1 VRRGL
6 LAVAACL
13 AALPAFAAQ
22 VSVKPFKEVALYP
35 ERTAQAQVVSLN
47 DAKLAAEI
55 SARIAVLPVQVG
67 QRVARG
73 AVLARLDCTDHEI
86 ALREAEARAESA
98 RARLKLA
105 EQQLTRS
112 HELAQ
117 ANFISGDALDIR
129 ATEVSVVRADTQ
141 SAEARLDA
149 ARRDVAKCTIRAP
162 FPAIVSE
169 RLGQVGE
176 LAAPGSPVVAL
187 LDVSRIE
194 VSAQV
199 QTQDATSLKAARKI
213 LFVSQN
219 ESHAL
224 KLLRISS
231 ALSPSARTREARL
244 GFAAKHAA
252 PGSSGEIRWQDAR
265 AHLPA
270 ELLVMRGG
278 KPGVFTLRDGRA
290 RFVALP
296 EAVEGRPAMTSLP
309 ADTAVVVRGHLPL
322 REGETAAATAGK

>member
-1 VRRGL
+1 MRR
-6 LAVAACL
+6 VL
-13 AALPAFAAQ
+13 AATLVALAGPCASAAQ
-22 VSVKPFKEVALYP
+22 VSVKLFKEVALYP
-35 ERTAQAQVVSLN
+35 ERSAQAQVVSLN

-55 SARIAVLPVQVG
+55 SARIAALPVQVG
-67 QRVARG
+67 QRIARG
-73 AVLARLDCTDHEI
+73 AVVARLDCTDHEI

-112 HELAQ
+112 HELAE
-117 ANFISGDALDIR
+117 AKFISGDALDIR
-129 ATEVSVVRADTQ
+129 ATEVSVVRADAQ
-141 SAEARLDA
+141 SAQARLDA
-149 ARRDVAKCTIRAP
+149 ARRDVGKCTIRAP
-162 FPAIVSE
+162 FPAIVTQ
-169 RLGQVGE
+169 RIGQVGE

-194 VSAQV
+194 VSAQT
-199 QTQDATSLKAARKI
+199 QTQDAASLKAAKNI

-244 GFAAKHAA
+244 GFVAAHAA
-252 PGSSGEIRWQDAR
+252 PGSSGEIRWRDTR

-270 ELLVMRGG
+270 DLLVMRGG
-278 KPGVFTLRDGRA
+278 KPGVFAVREGRA

-296 EAVEGRPAMTSLP
+296 DAVEGRPALANLP
-309 ADTAVVVRGHLPL
+309 ADARIVVRGHLPL
-322 REGETAAATAGK
+322 RDGEGVTVGQ